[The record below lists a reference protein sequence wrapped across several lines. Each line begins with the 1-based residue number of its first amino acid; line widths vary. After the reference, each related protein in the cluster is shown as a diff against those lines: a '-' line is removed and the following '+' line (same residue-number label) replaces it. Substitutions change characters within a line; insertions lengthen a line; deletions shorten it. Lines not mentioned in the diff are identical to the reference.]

1 MKAALI
7 NLRGSHMKK
16 NNERPWGEGLV
27 GKRKGF
33 SGSGKEMAEY
43 NGELGSER
51 NTLYMYETAK

>member
-1 MKAALI
+1 MGI
-7 NLRGSHMKK
+7 
-16 NNERPWGEGLV
+16 EGLV

-43 NGELGSER
+43 NGELGSEQ